1 MVEGFF
7 CLRVPLPRKF
17 KTICHEIPLN
27 LKFAGEK
34 DLTPSINF
42 RTEGEK
48 GKRQSVVAKGNA
60 IPQKLAG
67 TQQGKRFR
75 EISAST

>member
-1 MVEGFF
+1 VD
-7 CLRVPLPRKF
+7 
-17 KTICHEIPLN
+17 

-42 RTEGEK
+42 RIEGER
-48 GKRQSVVAKGNA
+48 GNGQSVVAKGNA

-67 TQQGKRFR
+67 THNRKKDFGK
-75 EISAST
+75 